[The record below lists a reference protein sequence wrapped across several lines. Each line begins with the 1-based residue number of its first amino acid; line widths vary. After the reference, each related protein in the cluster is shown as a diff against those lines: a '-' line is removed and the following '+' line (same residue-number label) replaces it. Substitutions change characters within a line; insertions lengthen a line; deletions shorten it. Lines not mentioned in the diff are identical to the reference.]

1 MSKCLSPFLIILG
14 IACIIGGFL
23 VPSVLKRYS
32 QGYTRIAVRAAR
44 EPERFK
50 NPSAQDDAINY
61 ALEGSNRLGD
71 IIAIASVTFG
81 AVAGGALIAS
91 AHLLAKS
98 TDLNT
103 KLIDAKTKLEA
114 RIAIRHEIKN

>member
-1 MSKCLSPFLIILG
+1 M
-14 IACIIGGFL
+14 
-23 VPSVLKRYS
+23 PSVLKRYS

-81 AVAGGALIAS
+81 AVAGGALITS